1 MKKPLAIILAFFIVF
16 SPVYSYAVLPALI
29 ASAASA
35 AGRVLVGN
43 GVKKVSQ
50 TALSRA
56 GMGIV
61 GLCKKNPLQCVGI
74 GVGILGLLDKDGFTV
89 DIAGEGDTTNNI
101 NIEIYKIPPNDTCEV
116 QVSFGT
122 SYLSAPDFYNGF
134 LDNYNSKNE
143 NSKYLQYSGWS
154 EPFDSVIAYYKSPSF
169 NKSSAT
175 TQWKSS
181 SGLPV
186 KFRYDRQA
194 KSSSGGW
201 NPVSSDPAY
210 NSSVTAYYRCMP
222 YPTNKTYLTENEF
235 YNYLQQNIS
244 ADDIKNIYNY
254 DYSQHPNITINNN
267 SYGGNTINNDLS
279 VSAEPEF
286 KVSPSLKLDIES
298 NKVNLDNINDE
309 NCTKNEAG
317 EYDKCGDT
325 EEPTDPENP
334 DPDTPVPPEPSPI
347 ECDANGFYKKV
358 CDWMNWTQKPHTEPT
373 TTNVVVVDKTSD
385 IVIDDSR
392 IRFNDQCPSPKDINL
407 TVAGHSFSEFLDY
420 QPLCDFFTQLHPFV
434 VGMGGVSTALII
446 AGGVRRG

>member
-89 DIAGEGDTTNNI
+89 DIGGEGDTTNNI
-101 NIEIYKIPPNDTCEV
+101 NIEIYKIPPSDTCEFQYAFTENGYYSNNYQGYYASYIAKKAISPSDAKPADNWEQPFLSQIALAEQSSTSSTIQTTWKYFGSV
-116 QVSFGT
+116 TFPYSFKSESST
-122 SYLSAPDFYNGF
+122 YFT
-134 LDNYNSKNE
+134 NYNSSINF
-143 NSKYLQYSGWS
+143 Y
-154 EPFDSVIAYYKSPSF
+154 I
-169 NKSSAT
+169 
-175 TQWKSS
+175 
-181 SGLPV
+181 
-186 KFRYDRQA
+186 
-194 KSSSGGW
+194 
-201 NPVSSDPAY
+201 
-210 NSSVTAYYRCMP
+210 RCMP
-222 YPTNKTYLTENEF
+222 YPTNKVYLTENEF

-298 NKVNLDNINDE
+298 NKVNLDNVNDE

-434 VGMGGVSTALII
+434 VGIGGVSTALII

>member
-89 DIAGEGDTTNNI
+89 DIGGEGDTTNNI
-101 NIEIYKIPPNDTCEV
+101 NIEIYKIPPSEQCNLEIQYFYDDSYRTASETFTYLIAKG
-116 QVSFGT
+116 QSSSYITRPKPDSIDYIMREESRLLSNNSDYSSPEWKALGLSVSFGYERSSNNGEKWT
-122 SYLSAPDFYNGF
+122 SY
-134 LDNYNSKNE
+134 
-143 NSKYLQYSGWS
+143 
-154 EPFDSVIAYYKSPSF
+154 SVSVPPRIRCSPYSPS
-169 NKSSAT
+169 
-175 TQWKSS
+175 
-181 SGLPV
+181 
-186 KFRYDRQA
+186 
-194 KSSSGGW
+194 
-201 NPVSSDPAY
+201 
-210 NSSVTAYYRCMP
+210 
-222 YPTNKTYLTENEF
+222 KTYLTENEF

-298 NKVNLDNINDE
+298 NKVNLDNVNDE

-392 IRFNDQCPSPKDINL
+392 IRFNDQCPAPKDINL